1 MKKVLVIDDDDILL
15 LLLKN
20 QLLRAGY
27 EVLTASDGE
36 TGLQLVKSEDPYLVI
51 TDFKM
56 PGMSGIEIVQNLTK
70 SHPGLPV
77 IVLTAHDEV
86 SLTIKSIQ
94 AGAYDFVVKPFQS
107 KELLEVVRNG
117 IQASI
122 QSRSLSEVIST
133 SDQKVIE
140 DNLLVGRTPKMREI
154 FKNIGRISYNKM
166 SVLITGEDGSGKEQV
181 ARLIHYSGITRS
193 HPFIVVKCKGSN
205 EVQLEQ
211 EIFGSLQTTLEN
223 ETMYKPGKLEMAGD
237 GTLFLDAFHEL
248 PLSLQFRLNR
258 VLHEM
263 ELTFPGSDES
273 IPVHARIIASSDQN
287 LDELVAQGKLYR
299 ELYFNLKVFTINIPP
314 LRQRLDDLPDLVNNL
329 IGKLN
334 RKLNKKILK
343 IEDGFVEL
351 LRQYN
356 WPGNVGELENV
367 LTQALILSRGDM
379 LEKEHLHFAMP
390 GGDSASNEPPNLVT
404 LAEVEKIHIFH
415 VLNAVKWAKQEAAA
429 ILEITRPTLNAKIEK
444 YQLEKPLKL

>member
-20 QLLRAGY
+20 QLTKAGY
-27 EVLTASDGE
+27 EVLTASDGI
-36 TGLQLVKSEDPYLVI
+36 TGLQMVGSEDPYLVI

-77 IVLTAHDEV
+77 IVLTAYDEV

-117 IQASI
+117 IQASV

-133 SDQKVIE
+133 AEQKAIE

-154 FKNIGRISYNKM
+154 FKNIGRISHNKM
-166 SVLITGEDGSGKEQV
+166 SVLITGETGSGKEQV

-193 HPFIVVKCKGSN
+193 HPFIVVKCQGGSKT
-205 EVQLEQ
+205 QLEQ
-211 EIFGSLQTTLEN
+211 EIFGSAQ
-223 ETMYKPGKLEMAGD
+223 ETQDLSPAHKPGKIEMAGE

-248 PLSLQFRLNR
+248 PGNLQLRLHR
-258 VLHEM
+258 VLHDM
-263 ELTFPGSDES
+263 ETAIPGREET
-273 IPVHARIIASSDQN
+273 IPVHSRIIVSSDQN
-287 LDELVAQGKLYR
+287 LDDLLAQGKLLK
-299 ELYFNLKVFTINIPP
+299 ELYYNLKVFTINIPP

-329 IGKLN
+329 IEKLN
-334 RKLNKKILK
+334 RKLNKKVLK
-343 IEDGFVEL
+343 IEEGLIEV
-351 LRQYN
+351 LRQYD

-367 LTQALILSRGDM
+367 LTQALILSRSDV
-379 LEKEHLHFAMP
+379 LEKQHLHFAIP
-390 GGDSASNEPPNLVT
+390 SGDRSDSEPPNLVA
-404 LAEVEKIHIFH
+404 LAEVEKIHILH
-415 VLNAVKWAKQEAAA
+415 VLNAVKWAKQEAAS
-429 ILEITRPTLNAKIEK
+429 ILDITRPTLNAKIEK
-444 YQLEKPLKL
+444 YQLEKP